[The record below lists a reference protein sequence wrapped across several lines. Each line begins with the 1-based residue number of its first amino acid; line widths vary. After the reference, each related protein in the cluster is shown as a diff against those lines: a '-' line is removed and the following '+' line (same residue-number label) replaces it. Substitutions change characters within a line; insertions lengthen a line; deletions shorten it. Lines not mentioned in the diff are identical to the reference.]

1 MQSLVSRHHINFCN
15 AASERRGF
23 AMTICGASEMQLKSN
38 GISLKIELAACRD
51 TWENL
56 ISALMDISLSEKLGE
71 KNNVLGIETWK
82 ERSLCHLDSEMNPG
96 KKVFFK
102 ATEYYGYSYTFFF
115 FLAKY

>member
-1 MQSLVSRHHINFCN
+1 
-15 AASERRGF
+15 
-23 AMTICGASEMQLKSN
+23 MTICGASEMQLKSN

-96 KKVFFK
+96 KRVFFK
-102 ATEYYGYSYTFFF
+102 TTEYYGYSCTFFF
-115 FLAKY
+115 FFG